1 MKRKIASISVFA
13 GSVLMM
19 LTACHHQSQEAEPAL
34 QDVSFVTVKTQP
46 LTVHSTLPGR
56 TSAYEVAEVRPQ
68 VNGVVLA
75 RYFNEGTDV
84 KKGQPLFLINPAP
97 YQATYDVNKA
107 QLAHAEAQEKTAAAK
122 LERYKALA
130 PAQAISRQDYD
141 DALATDRAAKADI
154 AQAKA
159 NIELSA
165 VNLGYTRVTAPI
177 TGRIGRVLT
186 TVGALVTSG
195 QSSNMAIVTRLDPI
209 YVDVN
214 LPTVDFLRLRREL
227 KAGTLKRNGND
238 AEVSLILDDN
248 STYNQKGRL
257 ALSEVSADT
266 QTSTIVVRA
275 VFPNPEHLLLP
286 GMFVYG
292 RIEEGVDPNALLVPQ
307 ESVFRNNH
315 GDPMLYV
322 VNKDDVIE
330 ARPIK
335 TGEAIGT
342 QWAVTSGLQKGER
355 VLVSGLQKVNI
366 GDKVHPTEASLTKDA
381 SPEKKG
387 GKA

>member
-1 MKRKIASISVFA
+1 MKRKIAVLPVLA
-13 GSVLMM
+13 GSLLI
-19 LTACHHQSQEAEPAL
+19 LTACHHQQKEAELPL
-34 QDVSFVTVKTQP
+34 QEVSFVEVKSQP
-46 LTVHSTLPGR
+46 LTIHSSLPGR

-68 VNGVVLA
+68 VNGVVMA
-75 RYFNEGTDV
+75 RYFKEGTDV

-107 QLAHAEAQEKTAAAK
+107 QLARAEAQEKTAAAK

-141 DALATDRAAKADI
+141 DALATDRSAKADI

-165 VNLGYTRVTAPI
+165 VNLGYTHVTAPI

-248 STYNQKGRL
+248 STYNQTGRL
-257 ALSEVSADT
+257 ALSEVSADP
-266 QTSTIVVRA
+266 QTATIIVRA
-275 VFPNPEHLLLP
+275 VFPNPERLLLP

-307 ESVFRNNH
+307 EAIFRNNH
-315 GDPMLYV
+315 GDPMLYI

-330 ARPIK
+330 TRQVK
-335 TGEAIGT
+335 TGEAVGN
-342 QWAVTSGLQKGER
+342 QWAIMSGLKKGER
-355 VLVSGLQKVNI
+355 VLVTGLQKVNI
-366 GDKVHPTEASLTKDA
+366 GDKVHPVKASSSSEAA
-381 SPEKKG
+381 PPAEKG
-387 GKA
+387 SNA

>member
-1 MKRKIASISVFA
+1 
-13 GSVLMM
+13 M
-19 LTACHHQSQEAEPAL
+19 LSACHHQPEKAKTPL
-34 QDVSFVTVKTQP
+34 QNVSFVTVKTQP

-75 RYFNEGTDV
+75 RYFNEGSDV

-97 YQATYDVNKA
+97 YRATYDMNKA

-122 LERYKALA
+122 LERYRALA

-141 DALATDRAAKADI
+141 DALATERSAKADI

-165 VNLGYTRVTAPI
+165 VNLGYTRVTSPI

-257 ALSEVSADT
+257 ALSEVNADT
-266 QTSTIVVRA
+266 QTSTIIVRA

-292 RIEEGVDPNALLVPQ
+292 RIEEGIDPNALLVPQ

-330 ARPIK
+330 ARTIK
-335 TGEAIGT
+335 TGDAIGT
-342 QWAVTSGLQKGER
+342 QWVVSSGLQKGER
-355 VLVSGLQKVNI
+355 VLFSGLQKVHI
-366 GDKVHPTEASLTKDA
+366 GDKVHPVEASVKKDG
-381 SPEKKG
+381 SPEQKG